1 AEDWGQWTPGKS
13 AAPAPAKKPTTKK
26 PQPKPQPQTKAP
38 SNGSSD
44 LVNQLSSQL
53 QSKHP
58 ELPELPQV
66 TANGVTFNGK
76 TLSNDQIRQLAKIVA
91 ETVAKAR

>member
-1 AEDWGQWTPGKS
+1 MA
-13 AAPAPAKKPTTKK
+13 
-26 PQPKPQPQTKAP
+26 QPQATAP

-53 QSKHP
+53 QRKHP

-66 TANGVTFNGK
+66 TADGVTFNGK
-76 TLSNDQIRQLAKIVA
+76 TLSNDQIRQLAKIAA

>member
-1 AEDWGQWTPGKS
+1 M
-13 AAPAPAKKPTTKK
+13 
-26 PQPKPQPQTKAP
+26 
-38 SNGSSD
+38 
-44 LVNQLSSQL
+44 VNQLSSQL
-53 QSKHP
+53 QSTHP

-66 TANGVTFNGK
+66 TADGVTFNGK